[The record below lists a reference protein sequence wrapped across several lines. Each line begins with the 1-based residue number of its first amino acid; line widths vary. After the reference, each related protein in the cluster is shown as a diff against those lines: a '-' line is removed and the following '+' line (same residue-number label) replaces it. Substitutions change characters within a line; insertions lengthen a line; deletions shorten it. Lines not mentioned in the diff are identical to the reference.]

1 MWYRPH
7 GPCNPAAA
15 GETRIGPD
23 NLFIGVKPVIQ
34 LTVLLAFVAEACAQ
48 AVIPIGEIQGAA
60 HRSPLEGREVTTE
73 GIVTAVDKNGF
84 CLQSARPDKFSET
97 PEAIYVYWP
106 NSNVEVG
113 NLLRIDGRVE
123 EWKWGKEED
132 HNLTL
137 TQLRGKNIDILSK
150 RVALPGPMVLDTLL
164 RNIPEAIKKPGSSFD
179 PGLNAMDFWESLEH
193 MRVVFRDSMVIG
205 PRSPYD
211 EIAVR
216 AARAGP
222 GPVTK
227 KGGLKLTRF
236 DSNSAR
242 VLVALRPE
250 NEHAYNTGDRIRIP
264 IEGVVTYSFGNFKV
278 VTTKVTSPPTPA
290 KAPTP
295 QVPSIPDRALTIA
308 SFNVENL
315 FPGSSDE
322 KFAAL
327 AAIVTGQLQSP
338 SIVGLQE
345 IQDNSGPA
353 DDGVVNAAA
362 TLKKLIRFIREAR
375 GPNYRFT
382 QINPFDRA
390 DGGRPGSNIRNA
402 FLYDPQEVNWKSSYL
417 LRHAS
422 FDRSEENYTGT
433 RKPLVAEFDFE
444 ENELIVIN
452 CHLRSKRGDAPSYGF
467 PRPPNRITEP
477 QRLEQTRRVRAHVAQ
492 LRAKRPQA
500 GIVVLGDLND
510 FEFSPPLRELSGKG
524 GLINLVETLPVEARY
539 TYIFQGMSQALDH
552 ILVTPDLARRAG
564 IFIAHVNADKS
575 VQLRSSDHDPILAW
589 FPFH

>member
-1 MWYRPH
+1 M
-7 GPCNPAAA
+7 
-15 GETRIGPD
+15 
-23 NLFIGVKPVIQ
+23 KSVIQ
-34 LTVLLAFVAEACAQ
+34 LTVFLAFVAEACAH

-60 HRSPLEGREVTTE
+60 HRSPLEGREVITE
-73 GIVTAVDKNGF
+73 GIVTKVETIGF
-84 CLQSARPDKFSET
+84 YLQSAKPDNNSAT
-97 PEAIYVYWP
+97 SEAIFVYLP
-106 NSNVEVG
+106 NSPVAVG
-113 NLLRIDGRVE
+113 NFLRVEGRVE

-132 HNLTL
+132 PNLTL
-137 TQLRGKNIDILSK
+137 TQLRGKNIGILSQ

-164 RNIPEAIKKPGSSFD
+164 RNIPEAIKKPGSPFD

-227 KGGLKLTRF
+227 RGGLKLTRF

-264 IEGVVTYSFGNFKV
+264 IEGVVTYSFGNFKI

-295 QVPSIPDRALTIA
+295 QIPSIPDRALTIA

-315 FPGSSDE
+315 YPGSSDE

-327 AAIVTGQLQSP
+327 AAIITGQLLSP
-338 SIVGLQE
+338 TIVGLQE

-353 DDGVVNAAA
+353 DDNVVDADA

-375 GPNYRFT
+375 GPDYRFT
-382 QINPFDRA
+382 QINPFNRA

-402 FLYDPQEVNWKSSYL
+402 FLYDPQKVNWKSSYR

-422 FDRSEENYTGT
+422 FNESKARNHTGT

-452 CHLRSKRGDAPSYGF
+452 CHLRSKRGDGPIYGSL
-467 PRPPNRITEP
+467 RPPDRITEV
-477 QRLEQTRRVRAHVAQ
+477 QRLEQARRVRAHVAQ

-510 FEFSPPLRELSGKG
+510 FEFSPPLRELSGKDD
-524 GLINLVETLPVEARY
+524 LINLVEALPVEDRY

-552 ILVTPDLARRAG
+552 ILATPDLARRAG

>member
-1 MWYRPH
+1 M
-7 GPCNPAAA
+7 
-15 GETRIGPD
+15 
-23 NLFIGVKPVIQ
+23 KSVIQ
-34 LTVLLAFVAEACAQ
+34 LTVFLAFVAPACAQ
-48 AVIPIGEIQGAA
+48 AVIPIGEIQGSA

-73 GIVTAVDKNGF
+73 GIVTKVDKNGF
-84 CLQSARPDKFSET
+84 YLQSARPDKFSET
-97 PEAIYVYWP
+97 SEAIYVYRP

-113 NLLRIDGRVE
+113 NLLRLDGRVE

-132 HNLTL
+132 PNLTL
-137 TQLRGKNIDILSK
+137 TQLRGKNIGILSK

-164 RNIPEAIKKPGSSFD
+164 RNIPEAIKKPGSPFD

-193 MRVVFRDSMVIG
+193 MRVVFRNSIIIG

-264 IEGVVTYSFGNFKV
+264 IEGVVTYSFGNFKI

-315 FPGSSDE
+315 YPGSSDE

-327 AAIVTGQLQSP
+327 AAIITGQLLSP
-338 SIVGLQE
+338 TILGLQE

-353 DDGVVNAAA
+353 DDDVVDADA

-375 GPNYRFT
+375 GPDYRFT
-382 QINPFDRA
+382 QINPINRA

-402 FLYDPQEVNWKSSYL
+402 FLYDPQQVNWKSSYR

-422 FDRSEENYTGT
+422 FDRSEERNYTGT

-444 ENELIVIN
+444 EKEWIVIN
-452 CHLRSKRGDAPSYGF
+452 CHLRSKRGDGPSYGSL
-467 PRPPNRITEP
+467 RPPVRFTQP

-492 LRAKRPQA
+492 LRAKRPRS

-524 GLINLVETLPVEARY
+524 ELINLVEDLPVEDRY